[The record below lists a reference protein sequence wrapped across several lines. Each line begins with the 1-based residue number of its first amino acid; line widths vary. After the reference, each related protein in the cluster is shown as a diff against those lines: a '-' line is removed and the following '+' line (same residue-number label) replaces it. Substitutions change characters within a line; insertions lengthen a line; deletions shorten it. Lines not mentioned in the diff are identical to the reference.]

1 MLNHYKIF
9 IFSFLFSLSCLLL
22 IPSCDFNAV
31 EKECLAN
38 SSFCDPDNQRDI
50 LVCNSTGTGFTK
62 QSCPESQLCEA
73 GKCVTDENNLLQITT
88 TELPSGENG
97 HSYQARLEAE
107 GGAKPYGWQ
116 IINGQLPQGLTLT
129 ADGTIIGTTDLPA
142 DLNLV
147 FRVTD
152 STTPPYYAD
161 KELTFT
167 IEIAPLEIFGENTY
181 TFMMVKIIILPV
193 LIPYV
198 SYNAALQ
205 ARGGLKPHLWTE
217 IDPPAG
223 FSDYINSWGFP
234 GALQLSENGELSGT
248 VEDVSDASSVT
259 LPDGTTING
268 YFINMQVKDSQEPP
282 SRNTSIYCIPTIPM

>member
-1 MLNHYKIF
+1 MFTQHKIF
-9 IFSFLFSLSCLLL
+9 IFSFIFSFSLL
-22 IPSCDFNAV
+22 IFLTSCDFNAV

-38 SSFCDPDNQRDI
+38 TSFCDPDNQRDI
-50 LVCNSTGTGFTK
+50 LLCNSTGTDFTTK
-62 QSCPESQLCEA
+62 SCPESQLCDK
-73 GKCVTDENNLLQITT
+73 GKCVTDENNLLQIVT

-97 HSYQARLEAE
+97 HPYQASLEAE

-129 ADGTIIGTTDLPA
+129 ADGTILGTTDFPA

-152 STTPPYYAD
+152 STTPPYHAD
-161 KELTFT
+161 KELKFT

-198 SYNAALQ
+198 PYNASLQ
-205 ARGGLKPHLWTE
+205 ARGGLKPYLWSE

-223 FSDYINSWGFP
+223 FSDYITSWGFP
-234 GALQLSENGELSGT
+234 GSLQLSENGELSGT

-259 LPDGTTING
+259 MPDGTTING
-268 YFINMQVKDSQEPP
+268 YFINMQVQDSQEP
-282 SRNTSIYCIPTIPM
+282 SSSDTSIYCIPTVPI